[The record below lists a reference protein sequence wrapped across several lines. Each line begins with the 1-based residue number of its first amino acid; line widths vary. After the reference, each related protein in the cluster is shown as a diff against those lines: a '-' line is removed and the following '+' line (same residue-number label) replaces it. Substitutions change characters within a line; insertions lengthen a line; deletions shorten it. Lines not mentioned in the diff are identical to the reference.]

1 MLDTAHG
8 YARRGWSVL
17 PLHHVDNTGT
27 CSCIYGQLCPEQS
40 KGKHPRWAKWTARE
54 RMSSP
59 DIQAYWDESPLDNV
73 GIRTGAPS
81 GFFVLDIDPKNG
93 GMESWEELLAMHA
106 YDFPETY
113 TVVTG
118 SGGLHL
124 YLLMPSFDV
133 TNSAKGLPSG
143 IDVRG
148 TGGLVVAPPSVSGIG
163 AYRVL
168 NDVPLA
174 LAPAWLLA
182 LLQAG
187 AGQVDTSTV
196 AQEDL
201 PAFADL
207 DEDDRDRLAT
217 YTAQALTAAVSE
229 YESAGQ
235 GTGDGALFRAA
246 CSALELAQSPW
257 NLTTAADVHA
267 LLDAARGRRNVKAA
281 GWGGGQSDPDF
292 ARIWGSARSR
302 TAGRGRAVPPD
313 PHAGVYFDP
322 FPLAPADVTTT
333 HVAGAETAPDQER
346 SGSGQVPGQGQ
357 VRSRAERLRS
367 LLYVR
372 SALDAIPPPRPLIS
386 GVLDAATIAFL
397 SGKFGTYKSFV
408 ALSWA
413 CSLATGRPWFG
424 REVPEAV
431 PVLYV
436 AAEGLSGVSRR
447 IRAWEGAHHEGARV
461 PDSMLQVIGGAVRIT
476 EADDL
481 AALDA
486 VIAEAGTKLI
496 VLDTLHRCA
505 PGLEENSST
514 DMGRVIEAVSML
526 RERNGVTVL
535 ACHHTG
541 HGGQRARGSSSIED
555 DADTSWVIRLENADD
570 DDRGPDNQRTMIH
583 RKAKDGELTADIA
596 LSLTKAGEGAYVE
609 RAEGPTLPDPGG
621 SGWLMP
627 PAVAKLLDDLKAPV
641 SMGRDRAAGM
651 LRRKGYRLSTDTIT
665 EAIKIRKAG
674 EHLITAPELLDYST
688 SNNDGE

>member
-1 MLDTAHG
+1 MLDTARV

-17 PLHHVDNTGT
+17 PLHHVNNAGE
-27 CSCIYGQLCPEQS
+27 CSCIYGSLCPEQS
-40 KGKHPRWAKWTARE
+40 RGKHPRWSKWTQRPTL
-54 RMSSP
+54 SSA
-59 DIQAYWDESPLDNV
+59 DIQAHWDDNPRDNV

-81 GFFVLDIDPKNG
+81 GFFVIDIDPKNG
-93 GMESWEELLAMHA
+93 GAGAWEDLVRAHGN
-106 YDFPETY
+106 DFPQTY

-143 IDVRG
+143 VDVRG
-148 TGGLVVAPPSVSGIG
+148 TGGLVVAPPSASGIG
-163 AYRVL
+163 AYCIL
-168 NDVPLA
+168 NDLP
-174 LAPAWLLA
+174 LAPAPGWLLA

-187 AGQVDTSTV
+187 AGQVDTSTLP
-196 AQEDL
+196 QEDL

-207 DEDDRDRLAT
+207 DEDDQERLALYVAT
-217 YTAQALTAAVSE
+217 TLAAVVSE
-229 YESAGQ
+229 YESATQ

-257 NLTTAADVHA
+257 NLTTAADAHA
-267 LLDAARGRRNVKAA
+267 LLDAARGRRGVKAA
-281 GWGGGQSDPDF
+281 AWGGGQSDPDF

-322 FPLAPADVTTT
+322 FPLAPAD
-333 HVAGAETAPDQER
+333 GATVITVGAQTASDQER
-346 SGSGQVPGQGQ
+346 TGSGQVQD
-357 VRSRAERLRS
+357 RSAPKTRAERLRS

-386 GVLDAATIAFL
+386 GVLDVATIAFL

-447 IRAWEGAHHEGARV
+447 IRAWEGAHHEGERV
-461 PDSMLQVIGGAVRIT
+461 PDSMLQVVGGAVRIT

-486 VIAEAGTKLI
+486 VIAESGTKLI

-555 DADTSWVIRLENADD
+555 DADTSWVIRLEHADD
-570 DDRGPDNQRTMIH
+570 DDRGPDNQRTLIH
-583 RKAKDGELTADIA
+583 RKAKDGELSADVP
-596 LSLTKAGEGAYVE
+596 LSLTKAGDGAYVE

-674 EHLITAPELLDYST
+674 EHLIDAPGLVDYAVSD
-688 SNNDGE
+688 SDGE